1 MTQLTEKEIRKQSI
15 DYIYKDKLKE
25 NTEQLTKQLRES
37 TVVT

>member
-15 DYIYKDKLKE
+15 DYTYKDKLKE
-25 NTEQLTKQLRES
+25 NTEQLTEQLRES